1 MSLSANSVLP
11 RQRRAALARLRL
23 GALLSSVRLLRWLLA
38 FWVALTLLLIGWLLA
53 DSRPRVNASPS
64 PPPSTWSRS
73 GRAHSW
79 QQLL

>member
-11 RQRRAALARLRL
+11 RRRRAAPARLRL
-23 GALLSSVRLLRWLLA
+23 GALFASLRLLRWLLA
-38 FWVALTLLLIGWLLA
+38 LWVALTLLLIGWLVA
-53 DSRPRVNASPS
+53 DSRPRVDASPN